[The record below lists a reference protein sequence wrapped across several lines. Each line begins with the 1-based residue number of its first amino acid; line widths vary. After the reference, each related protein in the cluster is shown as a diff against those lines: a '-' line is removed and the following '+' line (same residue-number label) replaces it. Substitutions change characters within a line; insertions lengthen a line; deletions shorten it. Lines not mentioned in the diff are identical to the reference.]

1 MVVEKGEQCDCGY
14 GTDDSCIK
22 DDICCQGRNGTGAPL
37 PGDCKLLPGKT
48 CRLVSFFGSTI
59 YTRCPMDFPKDKEKT
74 LQKPIQLFTAKI
86 SMYLFSNV

>member
-14 GTDDSCIK
+14 ETDDSCLK
-22 DDICCQGRNGTGAPL
+22 DDKCCQGRNRTGEPQ
-37 PGDCKLLPGKT
+37 PGGCKLLPGKT
-48 CRLVSFFGSTI
+48 CRLVSFFRSTI

>member
-14 GTDDSCIK
+14 GTDNSCIK
-22 DDICCQGRNGTGAPL
+22 DDQCCQGRNGTGAPL

-48 CRLVSFFGSTI
+48 CRLVSFFRSTI

>member
-22 DDICCQGRNGTGAPL
+22 DDMCCQGRNGTGAPL

-48 CRLVSFFGSTI
+48 CRLVSFFRSTI

>member
-48 CRLVSFFGSTI
+48 CRLVSFFRSTI